1 MKSRRLLKAASAIR
15 EVVSTAI
22 LLELRDPR
30 VQNVTVTGVE
40 VAPDMRLA
48 KVYVSV
54 MGDERQQNLTMH
66 GLKNSAG
73 FLQQQ
78 IGEKIDTRYIP
89 RLEFVLDKGVKNSL
103 EVARILREVLP
114 ENADPTAEQMPPDAS
129 QDPSAKSTDHAH
141 ESDDDIE
148 DDDDVEDED
157 EGDIE
162 GDDEPNDEL
171 AEGQVEERRGE

>member
-30 VQNVTVTGVE
+30 VRNVTVTGVE

-54 MGDERQQNLTMH
+54 MGDERQQTLTMH

-103 EVARILREVLP
+103 EVARILRDVLP
-114 ENADPTAEQMPPDAS
+114 AGSDESSAENSTRSTLPTSEHDGS
-129 QDPSAKSTDHAH
+129 DQDTSEP
-141 ESDDDIE
+141 DDDEDLDGTELDGGEPEE
-148 DDDDVEDED
+148 DDSSSDGRAAGRAEDF
-157 EGDIE
+157 
-162 GDDEPNDEL
+162 
-171 AEGQVEERRGE
+171 R

>member
-30 VQNVTVTGVE
+30 VRNVTVTGVE

-54 MGDERQQNLTMH
+54 MGDERQQTLTMH

-103 EVARILREVLP
+103 DVARILREVLP
-114 ENADPTAEQMPPDAS
+114 ADPDGPAAENAISSPHDAS
-129 QDPSAKSTDHAH
+129 DHDA
-141 ESDDDIE
+141 SDHDAEEDLDGTELDGEDLE
-148 DDDDVEDED
+148 DDDSSGDGRAAGRAEDSRET
-157 EGDIE
+157 
-162 GDDEPNDEL
+162 
-171 AEGQVEERRGE
+171 